1 MALTWSHVF
10 QCFGWTQILGPRLH
24 GMPQTLASA
33 AADAPQTE
41 LRPRPA
47 RCLPSAFPFRV
58 RLGHPWREG
67 SLWAQC
73 VVFLW
78 RERRAQDTGEL
89 WAEGTLS
96 VESPFPVLRGTGQSL
111 SERTWGVVSTPAP
124 SLASTWSPPAPAPG
138 SPCDLCKLNEQLG
151 GDARLPGL
159 WAEELT
165 CVAGIFVTVSLP
177 LRRPRRTTVFLHFLG

>member
-1 MALTWSHVF
+1 MFFSVLGG
-10 QCFGWTQILGPRLH
+10 FGS
-24 GMPQTLASA
+24 SA
-33 AADAPQTE
+33 AADA
-41 LRPRPA
+41 PRPA

-73 VVFLW
+73 VVSLW

-96 VESPFPVLRGTGQSL
+96 VESPFPVLRGTGLSL

-124 SLASTWSPPAPAPG
+124 SLVSTWSPPPTPG

-177 LRRPRRTTVFLHFLG
+177 LRRPRRTKVFLHFLG